1 MNFFSDLSRR
11 DSLDDGDHPHQSEFV
26 VLKER
31 KLVQIKQLRAGIQRF
46 SIMMEMCGPGSV
58 PDANFIS
65 AAFDLVYI
73 INYVMTYLDFNF
85 HTQYFYSPTHQF
97 WQEQFFFWN
106 VVILSMAVIKVSGLL
121 GYEW

>member
-1 MNFFSDLSRR
+1 MFFEKEEKRIRVLKILKEAVNFLFWFVFIVWSKLNYKYSWIFLDLSRR

-73 INYVMTYLDFNF
+73 KKLYDNLYRF
-85 HTQYFYSPTHQF
+85 
-97 WQEQFFFWN
+97 
-106 VVILSMAVIKVSGLL
+106 
-121 GYEW
+121 

>member
-1 MNFFSDLSRR
+1 MYILSLTKTLYKYRCILFSDLSRR

-65 AAFDLVYI
+65 AAFDLVYKNI
-73 INYVMTYLDFNF
+73 YD
-85 HTQYFYSPTHQF
+85 
-97 WQEQFFFWN
+97 
-106 VVILSMAVIKVSGLL
+106 LSRLSFLYKIFL
-121 GYEW
+121 

>member
-1 MNFFSDLSRR
+1 MGHHLNKYVFRKGRKKDKSTEDSQGSCKFFIFYFDLYLKLDQNLITNIRGFFSDLSRR

-73 INYVMTYLDFNF
+73 KKI
-85 HTQYFYSPTHQF
+85 
-97 WQEQFFFWN
+97 
-106 VVILSMAVIKVSGLL
+106 I
-121 GYEW
+121 